1 MEMRKFIV
9 EIHPDGRLTCCEYEE
24 PREACKSTWLAGYRQ
39 AVAHCN
45 EEVDFL
51 DTFRFRDV
59 CQSSKLLYQ
68 GAAQVRD
75 AVAAHYREYSL
86 KDQKP

>member
-1 MEMRKFIV
+1 MEMRKFLV
-9 EIHPDGRLTCCEYEE
+9 EIHPDGRVTCCEYEE
-24 PREACKSTWLAGYRQ
+24 PRDACKSAWLAGYRQ

-51 DTFRFRDV
+51 EAFRNI
-59 CQSSKLLYQ
+59 CQSSKLMYQ

-75 AVAAHYREYSL
+75 AVVSCYHKYS
-86 KDQKP
+86 KC